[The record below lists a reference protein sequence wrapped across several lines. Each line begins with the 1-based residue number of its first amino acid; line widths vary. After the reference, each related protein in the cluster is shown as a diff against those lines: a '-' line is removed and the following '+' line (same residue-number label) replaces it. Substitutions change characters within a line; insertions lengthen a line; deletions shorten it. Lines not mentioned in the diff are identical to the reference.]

1 MYVKPKEVLS
11 FCLLTTTASIDALL
25 FQITLGFTVYGYRND
40 HQKKH
45 SMQNTAGP
53 LEPRGQ
59 GDRRQVTPQDVGHVV
74 KPVPSKELELL
85 IAPPGFQTF
94 HHL

>member
-25 FQITLGFTVYGYRND
+25 FQITLGFTVFRYRND
-40 HQKKH
+40 HQKN
-45 SMQNTAGP
+45 SMQNNAGP

-59 GDRRQVTPQDVGHVV
+59 GVRRQ
-74 KPVPSKELELL
+74 
-85 IAPPGFQTF
+85 
-94 HHL
+94 